1 MGIRQTVRQASV
13 WGICLW
19 YRRHGFC
26 DLVWVDFEDFSDKF
40 DVWMMV
46 NGTTT
51 GKPVLFNLFLY
62 VFHNEKATNDCITS
76 TVSFDKFA
84 IRPDSIYDVNLR
96 RCCSTMPLR
105 NPRSFNKV
113 ETPSLYHP
121 STYLG
126 SSKSF
131 RFPRFYHPCELATTP
146 DKKPPSR
153 WRGPPTTSD
162 TETCCH
168 SML

>member
-1 MGIRQTVRQASV
+1 MGIGQTVRQASV

-19 YRRHGFC
+19 YRRYGFC

-40 DVWMMV
+40 DGEWDDD
-46 NGTTT
+46 GQTTF
-51 GKPVLFNLFLY
+51 LFNIFLY

-76 TVSFDKFA
+76 MVSFDKFV
-84 IRPDSIYDVNLR
+84 IRPDSIYDINLR
-96 RCCSTMPLR
+96 RCCSTMLLH

-131 RFPRFYHPCELATTP
+131 RFPRFCKSCHPCELATTP
-146 DKKPPSR
+146 DKKPLS
-153 WRGPPTTSD
+153 
-162 TETCCH
+162 
-168 SML
+168 